1 MIRISLLRAIYG
13 SRAIVLRAG
22 TSFRRTSAIV
32 RKELL
37 HIARNKVTLFLTIM
51 SPAFM
56 TLVLMYSFTVDI
68 KEVPVAILD
77 NDRSAL
83 SQRYASGLLSTGDVT
98 MRRWA
103 LDYTDLERQLERG
116 QIKAAVV
123 IPAGF
128 MDDIVAG
135 REAGVQ
141 VLIDGTAPS
150 AANHATAHVIGFTQ
164 SMAAEILRQ
173 DMAQIGYGDLSFQ
186 PVDLRIRTW
195 YNPTLRAIVGYAPA
209 LLAVVMGM
217 PGTMAAMTLAREKEH
232 GTLEQLVAT
241 PIGRAELLVGKLVP
255 YLLSGLVSVL
265 LCTALIVYWF
275 RVPFRGNIF
284 IFLLLSADF
293 LLATLSIGLLMSV
306 FIKTQ
311 QAAQLLA
318 PLVFTIP
325 AFFLSGIF
333 IPLSSMDPLVRSM
346 TYVLPSTHYVAI
358 ARQLFLK
365 GWGLAQLW
373 PYAAA
378 LLAIGL
384 SLTTL
389 AIVLFQ
395 KKLT

>member
-1 MIRISLLRAIYG
+1 MSRVSLLRIA
-13 SRAIVLRAG
+13 SRLSTTALRIG
-22 TSFRRTSAIV
+22 TSVKRTFAIV
-32 RKELL
+32 RKEIL
-37 HIARNKVTLFLTIM
+37 HVARNKVTLFLAVV

-56 TLVLMYSFTVDI
+56 MFVLMYSFTVDI
-68 KEVPVAILD
+68 KEVPVSILD
-77 NDRSAL
+77 NDHSTL
-83 SQRYASGLLSTGDVT
+83 SQRYASDLLSTGDVT
-98 MRRWA
+98 MPRWA
-103 LDYTDLERQLERG
+103 RDYEHLERQLERG
-116 QIKAAVV
+116 EIKAAVV
-123 IPAGF
+123 IPFGF
-128 MDDIVAG
+128 MDDVVAG
-135 REAGVQ
+135 REARVQ

-150 AANHATAHVIGFTQ
+150 AANHATAHIIGFTQ
-164 SMAAEILRQ
+164 SMAVDVLRR
-173 DMAQIGYGDLSFQ
+173 DLAQMGYESLNIQ
-186 PVDLRIRTW
+186 PIDLRIRTW

-232 GTLEQLVAT
+232 GTLEQLTAT
-241 PIGRAELLVGKLVP
+241 PIGRGELLVGKLIP

-265 LCTALIVYWF
+265 LCTALGVYWF
-275 RVPFRGNIF
+275 RVPFRGDFF
-284 IFLLLSADF
+284 IFMLLSSCF

-333 IPLSSMDPLVRSM
+333 IPLSSMNPLVRTM
-346 TYVLPSTHYVAI
+346 TYALPSTHYVAI

-373 PYAAA
+373 PYAVA
-378 LLAIGL
+378 LLATGL
-384 SLTTL
+384 LLTTL
-389 AIVLFQ
+389 AIALFQ

>member
-1 MIRISLLRAIYG
+1 MSRVSLLRIA
-13 SRAIVLRAG
+13 SRLSAAALRIG
-22 TSFRRTSAIV
+22 TSVKRTFAIV
-32 RKELL
+32 RKEIL
-37 HIARNKVTLFLTIM
+37 HVARNRVTLFLTVV

-56 TLVLMYSFTVDI
+56 MFVLMYSFTVDI
-68 KEVPVAILD
+68 KKVPVSILD
-77 NDRSAL
+77 NDHSTL

-98 MRRWA
+98 MHGWA
-103 LDYTDLERQLERG
+103 RDYEHLERQLERG

-123 IPAGF
+123 IPFGF
-128 MDDIVAG
+128 MDDVIAG
-135 REAGVQ
+135 REACVQ

-150 AANHATAHVIGFTQ
+150 AANHATAHIVGFTQ
-164 SMAAEILRQ
+164 SMAADILRR
-173 DMAQIGYGDLSFQ
+173 DLAQMGYSSLNIQ
-186 PVDLRIRTW
+186 PIDLRIRTW

-232 GTLEQLVAT
+232 GTLEQLIAT
-241 PIGRAELLVGKLVP
+241 PIGRAELLVGKLIP

-265 LCTALIVYWF
+265 LCTALGVYWF
-275 RVPFRGNIF
+275 RVPFRGDVF
-284 IFLLLSADF
+284 IFLFLSADF

-333 IPLSSMDPLVRSM
+333 IPLSSMDPLVRMM
-346 TYVLPSTHYVAI
+346 TFVLPSTHYVAI

-373 PYAAA
+373 PYAVA

-384 SLTTL
+384 LLTTL
-389 AIVLFQ
+389 AVGLFK
-395 KKLT
+395 KKL

>member
-1 MIRISLLRAIYG
+1 MSRVSLLRIA
-13 SRAIVLRAG
+13 SRLSATALRIG
-22 TSFRRTSAIV
+22 TSVKRTFAIV
-32 RKELL
+32 RKEIL
-37 HIARNKVTLFLTIM
+37 HVARNKVTLFLAVV

-56 TLVLMYSFTVDI
+56 MFVLMYSFTVDI
-68 KEVPVAILD
+68 KEVPVSILD
-77 NDRSAL
+77 NDHSTL
-83 SQRYASGLLSTGDVT
+83 SQRYASDLLSTGDVT
-98 MRRWA
+98 MPRWA
-103 LDYTDLERQLERG
+103 RDYEHLERQLERG
-116 QIKAAVV
+116 EIKAAVV
-123 IPAGF
+123 IPFGF
-128 MDDIVAG
+128 MDDVVAG
-135 REAGVQ
+135 REARVQ

-150 AANHATAHVIGFTQ
+150 AANHATAHIIGFTQ
-164 SMAAEILRQ
+164 SMAVDVLRR
-173 DMAQIGYGDLSFQ
+173 DLAQMGYESLNIQ
-186 PVDLRIRTW
+186 PIDLRIRTW

-232 GTLEQLVAT
+232 GTLEQLTAT
-241 PIGRAELLVGKLVP
+241 PIGRGELLVGKLIP

-265 LCTALIVYWF
+265 LCTALGVYWF
-275 RVPFRGNIF
+275 RVPFRGDFF
-284 IFLLLSADF
+284 IFMLLSSCF

-333 IPLSSMDPLVRSM
+333 IPLSSMNPLVRTM
-346 TYVLPSTHYVAI
+346 TYALPSTHYVAI

-373 PYAAA
+373 PYAVA
-378 LLAIGL
+378 LLATGL
-384 SLTTL
+384 LLTTL
-389 AIVLFQ
+389 AIALFQ

>member
-1 MIRISLLRAIYG
+1 MIRISLLRVISGSGAI
-13 SRAIVLRAG
+13 ILRAG
-22 TSFRRTSAIV
+22 TSFGRTYAIV

-51 SPAFM
+51 SPALM

-77 NDRSAL
+77 NDRSPL
-83 SQRYASGLLSTGDVT
+83 SQGYASGLLSTSDVT
-98 MRRWA
+98 IRRWA

-116 QIKAAVV
+116 QIKAGIV
-123 IPAGF
+123 IPSGF
-128 MDDIVAG
+128 MDDVVAG
-135 REAGVQ
+135 REASVQ

-150 AANHATAHVIGFTQ
+150 AANHATAHIVGFTQ
-164 SMAAEILRQ
+164 NMAAEILRH
-173 DMAQIGYGDLSFQ
+173 DMAQIGYSDLSFQ

-265 LCTALIVYWF
+265 LCTALIIYWF
-275 RVPFRGNIF
+275 QVPFRGNIF

-333 IPLSSMDPLVRSM
+333 IPLSSMNPLVRSM

-384 SLTTL
+384 SLTAL
-389 AIVLFQ
+389 AIGLFQ

>member
-1 MIRISLLRAIYG
+1 MIRISLLRVISGSGAI
-13 SRAIVLRAG
+13 ILRAG
-22 TSFRRTSAIV
+22 TSFGRTYAIV

-51 SPAFM
+51 SPALM

-77 NDRSAL
+77 NDRSPL
-83 SQRYASGLLSTGDVT
+83 SQGYASGLLSTSDVT
-98 MRRWA
+98 IRRWA

-116 QIKAAVV
+116 QIKAGIV
-123 IPAGF
+123 IPSGF
-128 MDDIVAG
+128 MDDVVAG
-135 REAGVQ
+135 RETSVQ

-150 AANHATAHVIGFTQ
+150 AANHATAHIVGFTQ
-164 SMAAEILRQ
+164 NMAAEILRH
-173 DMAQIGYGDLSFQ
+173 DMAQIGYSDLSFQ

-275 RVPFRGNIF
+275 QVPFRGNIF
-284 IFLLLSADF
+284 IFLLLSTNF

-333 IPLSSMDPLVRSM
+333 IPLSSMDPLVRTM

-365 GWGLAQLW
+365 GWGLTQLW

-378 LLAIGL
+378 LLAIGT
-384 SLTTL
+384 SLTAL
-389 AIVLFQ
+389 SIRLFQ

>member
-1 MIRISLLRAIYG
+1 MSRVSLLRIA
-13 SRAIVLRAG
+13 SRLSATALRIG
-22 TSFRRTSAIV
+22 TSVKRTFAIV
-32 RKELL
+32 RKEIL
-37 HIARNKVTLFLTIM
+37 HVARNKVTLFLAVV

-56 TLVLMYSFTVDI
+56 MFVLMYSFTVDI
-68 KEVPVAILD
+68 KEVPVSILD
-77 NDRSAL
+77 NDHSTL
-83 SQRYASGLLSTGDVT
+83 SQRYASDLLSTGDVT
-98 MRRWA
+98 MPRWA
-103 LDYTDLERQLERG
+103 RDYEHLERQLERG
-116 QIKAAVV
+116 EIKAAVV
-123 IPAGF
+123 IPFGF
-128 MDDIVAG
+128 MDDVVAG
-135 REAGVQ
+135 REARVQ

-150 AANHATAHVIGFTQ
+150 AANHATAHIIGFTQ
-164 SMAAEILRQ
+164 SMAVDVLRR
-173 DMAQIGYGDLSFQ
+173 DLAQMGYESLNIQ
-186 PVDLRIRTW
+186 PIDLRIRTW

-232 GTLEQLVAT
+232 GTLEQLTAT
-241 PIGRAELLVGKLVP
+241 PIGRGELLVGKLIP

-265 LCTALIVYWF
+265 LCTALGVYWF
-275 RVPFRGNIF
+275 RVPFRGDFF
-284 IFLLLSADF
+284 IFMLLSSCF

-333 IPLSSMDPLVRSM
+333 IPLSSMNPLVRTM
-346 TYVLPSTHYVAI
+346 TYALPSTHYVAI

-373 PYAAA
+373 PYAVA

-384 SLTTL
+384 LLTTL
-389 AIVLFQ
+389 AIALFQ